1 MYQMG
6 CTLLNIFT
14 IVIIYI
20 NLCHV
25 YGIKWTKT
33 CFMDNNSHCS
43 ANRNIPIYNTIV
55 CVTIYNSQID
65 RLIN

>member
-14 IVIIYI
+14 IVITYI

-25 YGIKWTKT
+25 YGIKWTKK

-55 CVTIYNSQID
+55 SQFITVKLID
-65 RLIN
+65 